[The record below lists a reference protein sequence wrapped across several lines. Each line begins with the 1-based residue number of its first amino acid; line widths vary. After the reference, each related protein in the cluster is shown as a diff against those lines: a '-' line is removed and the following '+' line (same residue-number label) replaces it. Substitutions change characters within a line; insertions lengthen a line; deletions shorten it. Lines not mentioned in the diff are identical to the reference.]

1 MSYTKNALHSPYK
14 RIKGTPNTRQYRKT
28 EVLRKKE
35 EKCSQRQTT
44 WPETRSKQSNYS
56 VSNLI
61 PRNPTVKVIEFN
73 QHLICIFIFI
83 KTLQRRSGVILTG
96 SCGERAAGKGTA

>member
-44 WPETRSKQSNYS
+44 WPETRSKHS
-56 VSNLI
+56 LTI
-61 PRNPTVKVIEFN
+61 PY
-73 QHLICIFIFI
+73 Q
-83 KTLQRRSGVILTG
+83 ILYPETQL
-96 SCGERAAGKGTA
+96 